1 MTDITAKHRIITDE
15 CRKRGTD
22 LIVAEVLADVET
34 AIRNAINGWS
44 EGEGTEIHIK
54 VVVVRD

>member
-22 LIVAEVLADVET
+22 LIVAEVLLEVDSALRA
-34 AIRNAINGWS
+34 AIDGWP
-44 EGEGTEIHIK
+44 EGEGTEIHTK